1 MQQNSDY
8 LKKVLLYIA
17 SFYARIS
24 PYYVTFLRLK
34 DSISIAWKGWDR
46 TDNEKWNRHFMQCGN
61 MTLRHIYEFQRTLEI
76 LLCKAGI
83 RQNDS

>member
-1 MQQNSDY
+1 MVRIPINMLARKIKSKLIKFMEQNSDY

-46 TDNEKWNRHFMQCGN
+46 TDNEK
-61 MTLRHIYEFQRTLEI
+61 
-76 LLCKAGI
+76 
-83 RQNDS
+83 